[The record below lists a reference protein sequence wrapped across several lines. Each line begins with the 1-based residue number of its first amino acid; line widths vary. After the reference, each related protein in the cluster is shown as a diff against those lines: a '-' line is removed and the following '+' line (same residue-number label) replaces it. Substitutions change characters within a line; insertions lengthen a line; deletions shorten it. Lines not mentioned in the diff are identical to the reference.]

1 MHIFHFWPM
10 TSPPFEMI
18 FHIWVCQR
26 LCKSITKIK
35 KKEQEIISKKRSNFL
50 VQVGLQVREP
60 DLMHPITPIV
70 QWCSNAESSI
80 TRFHNISIATPSNV
94 INQIKTVWR
103 KMIIQMSFDE
113 NWWYCLMAMEHM
125 RGIDWVLCF
134 HYFHYYMVVYLYCR
148 CRKIFH

>member
-1 MHIFHFWPM
+1 MFETNDLT
-10 TSPPFEMI
+10 TSWDDFSYLS
-18 FHIWVCQR
+18 VSKTLQ
-26 LCKSITKIK
+26 KSIIRIK
-35 KKEQEIISKKRSNFL
+35 KELEIISKIWGAISWFKL
-50 VQVGLQVREP
+50 VSTVREP
-60 DLMHPITPIV
+60 DLMHPIIIGPIV
-70 QWCSNAESSI
+70 QWCSNAVSSI

-134 HYFHYYMVVYLYCR
+134 HYYFHYYMVVCIYL
-148 CRKIFH
+148 

>member
-1 MHIFHFWPM
+1 MHICHVWDQWPHHLLRWFFILERVED
-10 TSPPFEMI
+10 SA
-18 FHIWVCQR
+18 
-26 LCKSITKIK
+26 KSIIRIK
-35 KKEQEIISKKRSNFL
+35 KELEIISKIWGAISWFKL
-50 VQVGLQVREP
+50 VSTVREP
-60 DLMHPITPIV
+60 DLMHPIIIGPIV
-70 QWCSNAESSI
+70 QWCSNAVSSI

-134 HYFHYYMVVYLYCR
+134 HYYFHYYMVVCIYL
-148 CRKIFH
+148 

>member
-1 MHIFHFWPM
+1 MQVFQTELQFP
-10 TSPPFEMI
+10 
-18 FHIWVCQR
+18 WV
-26 LCKSITKIK
+26 LPTDFSSWGA
-35 KKEQEIISKKRSNFL
+35 ISWFKL
-50 VQVGLQVREP
+50 VSTVREP
-60 DLMHPITPIV
+60 DLMHPIIIGPIV
-70 QWCSNAESSI
+70 QWCSNAVSSI

-134 HYFHYYMVVYLYCR
+134 HYYFHYYMVVCVGVEKLLLSSLNSSER
-148 CRKIFH
+148 GSRAQFFTWMKTDF